1 MTDKERVEAKER
13 RILHFNKRVK
23 ERLPE
28 YSLREIKNHIK
39 KCVLSKNYFLINNDK
54 EIYPNSIRIVIIY
67 KSNKIYLT
75 LDKRTGEY
83 ITIYRR
89 KLDFKK

>member
-39 KCVLSKNYFLINNDK
+39 KMCIIK
-54 EIYPNSIRIVIIY
+54 ELFF
-67 KSNKIYLT
+67 NK
-75 LDKRTGEY
+75 
-83 ITIYRR
+83 
-89 KLDFKK
+89 